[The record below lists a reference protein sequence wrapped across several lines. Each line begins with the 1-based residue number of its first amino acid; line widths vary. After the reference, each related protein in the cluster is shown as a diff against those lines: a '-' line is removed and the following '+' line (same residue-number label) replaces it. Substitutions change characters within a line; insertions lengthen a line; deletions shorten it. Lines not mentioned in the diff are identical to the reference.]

1 MYAEKGSKF
10 NEEQTKKLE
19 IYFVKTL
26 ELANLLFGT
35 EAFNKK
41 EGAKPEKM
49 IYDTVMLACSKLVDN
64 DEFSKVIKK
73 KSQINYHKNND
84 LKIIILKSIKNCL
97 MVSTPPFLK

>member
-41 EGAKPEKM
+41 EGAKPEK
-49 IYDTVMLACSKLVDN
+49 
-64 DEFSKVIKK
+64 
-73 KSQINYHKNND
+73 
-84 LKIIILKSIKNCL
+84 
-97 MVSTPPFLK
+97 